1 MVDFYISE
9 QIQPIGVCKSSIK
22 PEIHP
27 VTPFLQITPGK
38 FRTKVT
44 KVLEVSQVHSLMN
57 TFHLVLIPQN
67 SP

>member
-1 MVDFYISE
+1 MMDFYISE
-9 QIQPIGVCKSSIK
+9 QIQPIGVGKSSVK

-44 KVLEVSQVHSLMN
+44 KVLEATQVHNL
-57 TFHLVLIPQN
+57 TKTIHLVLGPRS